1 MTDRANKP
9 VRFYLKAFAIGLC
22 LFAYLLLGLYTEFR
36 LIGIKP
42 LPEKLIED
50 SNYYIRAFR
59 DTEKGDDP
67 YAVWDIGVGFL
78 YPPPALLVVGALV
91 RTTDLCQEYLGID
104 RVMLRA
110 ALLTIT
116 NVLFLALTIYGV
128 ARKYGY
134 TLSDVWWWFPLG
146 LGFAPFLEV
155 LHVGQINV
163 ITQFGVFLMFALA
176 ESAPMVGGLG
186 LALSIVT
193 KVTPL
198 AFVGYLLASRNL
210 RGILGGLI
218 GLVILSLLAGLAFG
232 WQPFVAYVDIFRR
245 LLDSFPLGANSQSL
259 VAVLQSH
266 GLLVDSRVPTAHRI
280 LTIYLLL
287 VFAASAAIAY
297 VSRQREP
304 LFIVLSLGLALMPN
318 VMWYHHYVFF
328 LLPVFV
334 WLAWSRQH
342 PAVVVWCCLG
352 LALIQIDRQYSILQ
366 VSHGALAHGFGHASI
381 LAILAWQVRL
391 GCGIL
396 RGKPGLS
403 ELLGWRQV

>member
-1 MTDRANKP
+1 MVVAQEPRLPAVTVGHHPSLDQGHRQPLVEVIVAATVVAEIGRLLVRPQEEAEDGRQAN
-9 VRFYLKAFAIGLC
+9 
-22 LFAYLLLGLYTEFR
+22 
-36 LIGIKP
+36 
-42 LPEKLIED
+42 D
-50 SNYYIRAFR
+50 
-59 DTEKGDDP
+59 
-67 YAVWDIGVGFL
+67 AVWDIGVGFL
-78 YPPPALLVVGALV
+78 YPPPALLVVGTLV

-163 ITQFGVFLMFALA
+163 ISQFGVFVMFALA
-176 ESAPMVGGLG
+176 ESVPMVGGLG

-198 AFVGYLLASRNL
+198 ALIGYLVASRNL
-210 RGILGGLI
+210 KAILGAFIGLI
-218 GLVILSLLAGLAFG
+218 ALCLLAGLAFG
-232 WQPFVAYVDIFRR
+232 WQPFATYVGVFQR
-245 LLDSFPLGANSQSL
+245 LLDAYPLGANSQSL
-259 VAVLQSH
+259 VAVLQGH
-266 GLLVDSRVPTAHRI
+266 GLIADSHAPTVHRA
-280 LTIYLLL
+280 LTVYLLF
-287 VFAASAAIAY
+287 VFAVSAVIAY

-328 LLPVFV
+328 LLPVLI
-334 WLAWSRQH
+334 WLAWSKQH

-352 LALIQIDRQYSILQ
+352 LALIQVDRQNSILQ
-366 VSHGALAHGFGHASI
+366 AARGALAHGFGHASI
-381 LAILAWQVRL
+381 LAILGWQVRQ
-391 GCGIL
+391 GYGIL
-396 RGKPGLS
+396 RDKPS
-403 ELLGWRQV
+403 FHELLGWR

>member
-1 MTDRANKP
+1 MAEQPRGA
-9 VRFYLKAFAIGLC
+9 RFYPRFLIVALC
-22 LFAYLLLGLYTEFR
+22 LFVYLLLGFYTEFK

-42 LPEKLIED
+42 LPDKLIED

-91 RTTDLCQEYLGID
+91 RTTDLCQQYLGID

-110 ALLTIT
+110 SLLAVT
-116 NVLFLALTIYGV
+116 NILFLSLTIYGV

-134 TLSDVWWWFPLG
+134 ALSDVWWWFPLG

-176 ESAPMVGGLG
+176 EWVPMVGGLG

-198 AFVGYLLASRNL
+198 AFVGYSLASRNL
-210 RGILGGLI
+210 RAILGTLI
-218 GLVILSLLAGLAFG
+218 GLVAFSLLAGLAFG
-232 WQPFVAYVDIFRR
+232 WQPLATYVGVFRR
-245 LLDSFPLGANSQSL
+245 LLDTFPLGANSQSL
-259 VAVLQSH
+259 VAVLQGH
-266 GLLVDSRVPTAHRI
+266 GLLADSHVPIAHRA

-304 LFIVLSLGLALMPN
+304 LLIVLSFGLALMPN

-342 PAVVVWCCLG
+342 PAVVVWCCVG
-352 LALIQIDRQYSILQ
+352 LALIQVDRQHSILQ
-366 VSHGALAHGFGHASI
+366 VTHGALAHGFGHASI
-381 LAILAWQVRL
+381 LAVLAWQVRQ
-391 GCGIL
+391 GHSIL
-396 RGKPGLS
+396 RRKPS
-403 ELLGWRQV
+403 FRELLGWR

>member
-1 MTDRANKP
+1 MTDRAKERF
-9 VRFYLKAFAIGLC
+9 RFYLKALAIGLC
-22 LFAYLLLGLYTEFR
+22 LFAYLVFGLYTEFR

-59 DTEKGDDP
+59 DTEKGEDP

-78 YPPPALLVVGALV
+78 YPPPALLVVGTLV
-91 RTTDLCQEYLGID
+91 RTTDLCQQYLGID

-116 NVLFLALTIYGV
+116 NILCLTLVIYGV

-134 TLSDVWWWFPLG
+134 ALADVWWWFPLG

-155 LHVGQINV
+155 LHVGQINI
-163 ITQFGVFLMFALA
+163 ITQFGVFAMFMLA
-176 ESAPMVGGLG
+176 ESTPIMGGLG

-198 AFVGYLLASRNL
+198 ALVGYLVASRNL
-210 RGILGGLI
+210 RVVLGVLI
-218 GLVILSLLAGLAFG
+218 GLVILSLLAGLIFG
-232 WQPFVAYVDIFRR
+232 WQPFVTYVDVFWR
-245 LLDSFPLGANSQSL
+245 LLDVFPLGPNSQSL
-259 VAVLQSH
+259 VAVLQ
-266 GLLVDSRVPTAHRI
+266 GLGLIADSAIPGVHRG
-280 LTIYLLL
+280 LTVYLLL
-287 VFAASAAIAY
+287 VFVASAAIAY
-297 VSRQREP
+297 GSRQHEP
-304 LFIVLSLGLALMPN
+304 LFIVLSFGLALMPN

-352 LALIQIDRQYSILQ
+352 LALIQIDRQYSILDAT
-366 VSHGALAHGFGHASI
+366 HGALAHGFGHLSI
-381 LAILAWQVRL
+381 LLTLVWQLLQVPSLLRTKPSLWKLLAW
-391 GCGIL
+391 
-396 RGKPGLS
+396 K
-403 ELLGWRQV
+403 

>member
-1 MTDRANKP
+1 MTDRARKSP
-9 VRFYLKAFAIGLC
+9 RFYLKALAIGLC
-22 LFAYLLLGLYTEFR
+22 LFAYLLLGLYTELK

-59 DTEKGDDP
+59 DTEKGDNP

-78 YPPPALLVVGALV
+78 YPPPALLVVGTLV
-91 RTTDLCQEYLGID
+91 RTTDLCQQYLGID

-110 ALLTIT
+110 ALLTVT
-116 NVLFLALTIYGV
+116 NILFLALAIYGV

-134 TLSDVWWWFPLG
+134 ALTDVWWWFPLG
-146 LGFAPFLEV
+146 LGFAPFLEA

-163 ITQFGVFLMFALA
+163 ITQFGVFMMFALA

-210 RGILGGLI
+210 RVILGVLV
-218 GLVILSLLAGLAFG
+218 GLVTLSLLAGLAFG
-232 WQPFVAYVDIFRR
+232 WQPFDTYVDVFRR
-245 LLDSFPLGANSQSL
+245 LLDAFPLGSNSQSL
-259 VAVLQSH
+259 VAVLQ
-266 GLLVDSRVPTAHRI
+266 GLGLVAVSDVPAVHRT
-280 LTIYLLL
+280 LTVYLLL

-304 LFIVLSLGLALMPN
+304 LFIVLSFGLALMPN
-318 VMWYHHYVFF
+318 VMWYHHYVFL

-334 WLAWSRQH
+334 WLAWSKQH
-342 PAVVVWCCLG
+342 PAVVVWCLLG
-352 LALIQIDRQYSILQ
+352 LALIQIDRQNSILQ
-366 VSHGALAHGFGHASI
+366 ATRGALAHGFGHASI
-381 LAILAWQVRL
+381 LAVLAWQVRL
-391 GCGIL
+391 GYDIL
-396 RGKPGLS
+396 GGKPS
-403 ELLGWRQV
+403 FCELLRWR

>member
-1 MTDRANKP
+1 MTERARKSP
-9 VRFYLKAFAIGLC
+9 RFYLKALAIGLC

-42 LPEKLIED
+42 LPDKLIED

-78 YPPPALLVVGALV
+78 YPPPALLVVGTLV
-91 RTTDLCQEYLGID
+91 RTTDLCQQYLGID

-110 ALLTIT
+110 ALLTVT
-116 NVLFLALTIYGV
+116 NILFLALTIYGV

-163 ITQFGVFLMFALA
+163 ITQFGVFVMFALA

-186 LALSIVT
+186 LALSVVT

-198 AFVGYLLASRNL
+198 ALVGYALASRNL
-210 RGILGGLI
+210 RIILGALI

-232 WQPFVAYVDIFRR
+232 WQPFATYVDVFRR
-245 LLDSFPLGANSQSL
+245 LLDAFPLGPNSQSL
-259 VAVLQSH
+259 VAVLQGF
-266 GLLVDSRVPTAHRI
+266 GLVAVSDVPAVHRI

-297 VSRQREP
+297 ISRQREP

-342 PAVVVWCCLG
+342 RVVVVWCCLG
-352 LALIQIDRQYSILQ
+352 LALIQIDRQNSILQ
-366 VSHGALAHGFGHASI
+366 VTRGALAHGFGHMSI
-381 LAILAWQVRL
+381 LAVLGWQVRQ
-391 GCGIL
+391 GCDVL
-396 RGKPGLS
+396 RGSPSLC
-403 ELLGWRQV
+403 ELLRWR